1 MDDNALN
8 IFRNTNNVC
17 DNENGG
23 GSGNREPTVY
33 VFGYGSLLWHPGFEY
48 KKCITGCKSMNLK

>member
-1 MDDNALN
+1 MDDALN
-8 IFRNTNNVC
+8 IFRSSNNNC

-23 GSGNREPTVY
+23 GGSGSREPSVY

-48 KKCITGCKSMNLK
+48 KKCITGCESMN